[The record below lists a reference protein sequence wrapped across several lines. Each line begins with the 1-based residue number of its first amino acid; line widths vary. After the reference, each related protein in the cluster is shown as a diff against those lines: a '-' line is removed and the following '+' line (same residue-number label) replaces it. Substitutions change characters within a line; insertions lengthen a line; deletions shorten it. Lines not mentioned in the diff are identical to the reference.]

1 LAVLYLD
8 TSVLVKLYVS
18 EPGSDRIMRFMLGPA
33 THRFVVSTLTRVEFR
48 GAVRRL
54 QREGLVGRPL
64 ADELLDRLAKHWG
77 RVYTPQP
84 LTEVVLSHAASL
96 LDRHPLRSLDAVQ
109 LASCLVLQMPPR
121 PVHPLFVSS
130 DDQLL
135 KAAATEGLRVWNPA
149 TSDLK

>member
-1 LAVLYLD
+1 
-8 TSVLVKLYVS
+8 
-18 EPGSDRIMRFMLGPA
+18 MRFMLGPA